1 MTCLNFFKHF
11 SCLPVRIVSFIPE
24 SVRNLRKSKGG
35 WASSCTYVYI
45 HAASNILTENI
56 VLMYLIICCAIELA
70 AGALVFHS
78 SCPPRSLTQH
88 THTTHAGQLLYVAI
102 ATAHGSMCCAAAE
115 QRAAQCAN
123 MLLQR
128 LRDPTETV
136 KRQKRITTSSVHFLS
151 RDDKYAVMI
160 ENTMTWK
167 INRTFHYW

>member
-1 MTCLNFFKHF
+1 M
-11 SCLPVRIVSFIPE
+11 FI
-24 SVRNLRKSKGG
+24 
-35 WASSCTYVYI
+35 
-45 HAASNILTENI
+45 ILA
-56 VLMYLIICCAIELA
+56 VWIELA

-88 THTTHAGQLLYVAI
+88 THTTHAGQLFYVAI

-128 LRDPTETV
+128 LRAPTETV

-151 RDDKYAVMI
+151 RDDKYVVMI

-167 INRTFHYW
+167 INRTFHYY

>member
-1 MTCLNFFKHF
+1 M
-11 SCLPVRIVSFIPE
+11 
-24 SVRNLRKSKGG
+24 
-35 WASSCTYVYI
+35 YI

-56 VLMYLIICCAIELA
+56 VLMYLIICCALLFWR
-70 AGALVFHS
+70 GSSLLQVHWCSTPLVLRDHLRNTHIQLTPD
-78 SCPPRSLTQH
+78 SCFMWP
-88 THTTHAGQLLYVAI
+88 LLRLMGRCVVRQ
-102 ATAHGSMCCAAAE
+102 

-167 INRTFHYW
+167 INRTFHYWWLFFFFFYFIEK